1 MQIAHKERTVYPV
14 GMTSVLRKD
23 GDIFGARKGFLF
35 QTVDG
40 KHSVHFSS
48 VESLSC
54 FRLLRLHELQHAR
67 PPCPGSTPGA
77 YETHVH

>member
-1 MQIAHKERTVYPV
+1 MALGAGCVTADVVGWCIVLYADKIAHKERTVYPV
-14 GMTSVLRKD
+14 GMTSLLRKD
-23 GDIFGARKGFLF
+23 GDIFGARKRILF

-54 FRLLRLHELQHAR
+54 FRLFV
-67 PPCPGSTPGA
+67 TP
-77 YETHVH
+77 